1 MNSRGSRVIASR
13 LRKCLSLVTAAA
25 LISGPLSAFAQP
37 EFIHDGKAGFVVSD
51 IRYALA
57 PNADSAK
64 LCPQGLSL
72 NIEQVFAKTPQGK
85 RHRGESDK
93 DYAARLHDGGK
104 ALSTARTGENLCMNP
119 ELSEPDPNFK
129 TVQGSDVAVEGIDL
143 DGADATTSD
152 VPDGASCPHQAFSGI
167 DGQSGVDNQFYR
179 AVGCS
184 PSFQPGGP
192 SNGYATE
199 MLTGSW
205 GILITLS
212 GVDDIRNDDDV
223 EVGLYANADPIQ
235 LSPLRTPLS
244 YGTYAIDQDPR
255 FRAKAHGRIKDGV
268 LTTDPTDVR
277 FHSVVNSM
285 SLDRTLRH
293 ARVRMTLSPDGVLE
307 GYLSGYTP
315 VEDMYDMQ
323 FGYRNGKNGAGEL
336 APLPLRLGTG
346 NGAAFVLGY
355 TCPGAYQALH
365 RLADGD
371 RDAKT
376 GQCASISTQYRI
388 KAIPAF
394 VVDVATHS
402 ANEKL
407 QKNSHGNEH

>member
-1 MNSRGSRVIASR
+1 MSFH
-13 LRKCLSLVTAAA
+13 LD
-25 LISGPLSAFAQP
+25 AFAQP
-37 EFIHDGKAGFVVSD
+37 EFVRNGTAGFVVSD

-57 PNADSAK
+57 PDADPAK
-64 LCPQGLSL
+64 VCPQGFSL
-72 NIEQVFAKTPQGK
+72 NVEQIFAKTAQGK

-93 DYAARLHDGGK
+93 DYAARLRDGGK
-104 ALSTARTGENLCMNP
+104 LGSTAKTGESLCMNP
-119 ELSEPDPNFK
+119 ELSEPDPNFR
-129 TVQGSDVAVEGIDL
+129 TVQGSDIAVEGIDL
-143 DGADATTSD
+143 DGTDSAAAD
-152 VPDGASCPHQAFSGI
+152 VPDGASCPHDNFSGI
-167 DGQSGVDNQFYR
+167 DGQSGIDNQFYR
-179 AVGCS
+179 VVGCS
-184 PSFQPGGP
+184 HSFQPHGS

-223 EVGLYANADPIQ
+223 EVGFFANADPIQ
-235 LSPLRTPLS
+235 LSPLRAPLS

-268 LTTDPTDVR
+268 LTSDPVDVR
-277 FHSVVNSM
+277 FHNVVNSM
-285 SLDRTLRH
+285 RLERALDH

-307 GYLSGYTP
+307 GYLAGYTP
-315 VEDMYDMQ
+315 VDEMYDLQ

-336 APLPLRLGTG
+336 APLPLRLHTA

-376 GQCASISTQYRI
+376 GQCSSISTQYRI

-402 ANEKL
+402 ANERL
-407 QKNSHGNEH
+407 EKNSHGNEK